1 MVSTPQGGFMAPSDQ
16 TAALQSSTAGLEEEG
31 YQMYLGQKCRLSGVL
46 KVQGMA
52 RIDGFVEGEIY
63 GSDLIQVGIDGKI
76 EAMVKAKDIVAQGPL
91 RGDFVAHHKLQLLA
105 PATLEGKIDAPVFL
119 LEEGVLVNG
128 TLKMGAMHPVVS

>member
-1 MVSTPQGGFMAPSDQ
+1 MAESHETD
-16 TAALQSSTAGLEEEG
+16 ALQMSTAGLEEEG

-63 GSDLIQVGIDGKI
+63 GSDLIQVGKDGKL
-76 EAMVKAKDIVAQGPL
+76 EATVKAKDIVAQGPL
-91 RGDFVAHHKLQLLA
+91 RGEFSAQHKLQLLA

-119 LEEGVLVNG
+119 LEEGVFVNG
-128 TLKMGAMHPVVS
+128 LLKMGMVRPAVS